1 MQFFLQVSDKSI
13 FCAILQ
19 VWYGVIISVT
29 VFIGSISFLYV
40 LRPEKHLMPL
50 TLLWFKIKISCWFPR
65 YLYEIYF
72 PSLITSQAEGFLRL
86 VFLASSILSCIF
98 GVTETRDIAE
108 SFKGNNKMRGEQ
120 SGSWTFMVCPSPGV
134 LELAQPHECRDCRI
148 YSCLAAPIQRQP
160 FRLKEQMC
168 SQILS
173 LKSADYKYLRCK

>member
-1 MQFFLQVSDKSI
+1 MLPFPSERQEFIWDLLASAS
-13 FCAILQ
+13 CCCLLLML
-19 VWYGVIISVT
+19 WSVRY
-29 VFIGSISFLYV
+29 S
-40 LRPEKHLMPL
+40 
-50 TLLWFKIKISCWFPR
+50 TLLNC
-65 YLYEIYF
+65 
-72 PSLITSQAEGFLRL
+72 QAEGFLRL